1 MYISDAQQAVARGG
15 PVRGDTGVAVPEV
28 GHGRESGAA
37 YLGALAAYA
46 SGTPQGVALWLTHC
60 GEAIVAGALEGTRIA
75 DAVRAGRLG

>member
-1 MYISDAQQAVARGG
+1 
-15 PVRGDTGVAVPEV
+15 V

-60 GEAIVAGALEGTRIA
+60 GEAVVAGAQEGARIA